1 MMKGHLA
8 VAREL
13 YQAGEQTA
21 AQPHF
26 GHPLHEHYE
35 PLESAFEARGVEH
48 FEGTLEALV
57 EEVREGGEWGDH
69 ADAYAAA
76 VGAID
81 AAMQDVDGE
90 LREDVTFQSRVQL
103 ALLRQAMHEYEEA
116 VDDGQFVNVL
126 EYQDSRGFVL
136 TAKALLEVQS
146 ELYDDEAYGEL
157 LAAYEDALAAWP
169 SAVAPE
175 APVMTPGELSAAMF
189 KLEAELG
196 EY

>member
-1 MMKGHLA
+1 MMQGHLA

-13 YQAGEQTA
+13 YRAGEETA

-26 GHPLHEHYE
+26 GHPIHEHYE
-35 PLESAFEARGVEH
+35 ALESAFEARGVEA

-57 EEVREGGEWGDH
+57 DATREGGEWSRH
-69 ADAYAAA
+69 ADAYED
-76 VGAID
+76 VQEAIE
-81 AAMQDVDGE
+81 AAMQGVDGE
-90 LREDVTFQSRVQL
+90 LRNDVTFQSRVQL

-116 VDDGQFVNVL
+116 VKDGDFVNVV

-136 TAKALLEVQS
+136 VAKSVLEQHAD
-146 ELYDDEAYGEL
+146 LYADGSYGEL
-157 LAAYEDALAAWP
+157 LAAYEDALKAWP
-169 SAVAPE
+169 SAVAP
-175 APVMTPGELSAAMF
+175 ASPVMTPGEVSASMF